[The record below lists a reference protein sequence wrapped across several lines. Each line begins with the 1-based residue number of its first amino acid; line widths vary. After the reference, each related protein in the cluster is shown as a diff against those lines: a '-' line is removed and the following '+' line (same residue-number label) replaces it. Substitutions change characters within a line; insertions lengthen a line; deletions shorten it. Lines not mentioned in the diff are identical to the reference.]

1 MPPEVRHIG
10 RAGLIRRLRAIDG
23 EPGAS
28 LYTDGEAVFTRA
40 DEVLRVAP
48 PFGMAFEATYE
59 QVRVGPLVEEL
70 ERDRRVA
77 VLLVRLGGYAVG
89 VLEGER
95 IVVSKVGTRLVHAR
109 HRAGGSSANRFR
121 RRRDNEVHAL
131 HQAAAEH
138 AARVLGPHLA
148 SVEAA
153 ALGGDREAVRLTIA
167 ESPALAVLERIAL
180 PRFFTVPDPRLR
192 VLQALPFDLYAARVT
207 ATEAQP
213 GA

>member
-1 MPPEVRHIG
+1 MSDGPRYIG
-10 RAGLIRRLRAIDG
+10 RTGLIRRLRAVDG
-23 EPGAS
+23 EPGTS
-28 LYTDGEAVFTRA
+28 LYTGGVATFHRA
-40 DEVLRVAP
+40 DEVLEVVP
-48 PFGMAFEATYE
+48 PFGLAFEASYD
-59 QVRVGPLVEEL
+59 QVRVGPLVNEL

-95 IVVSKVGTRLVHAR
+95 IMASKVGTRLVHAR

-131 HQAAAEH
+131 HEAAA
-138 AARVLGPHLA
+138 AQAVRVLGPWLTQ
-148 SVEAA
+148 VEAA
-153 ALGGDREAVRLTIA
+153 ALGGDRDAVRLTIA

-192 VLQALPFDLYAARVT
+192 VLEALPYDLYASRVT
-207 ATEAQP
+207 ATEAQR